1 MAGRSQARFAGVAV
15 ALLLFLPAVAIGQTA
30 EGPEN
35 PYTSSVDARMGARQY
50 GLRCVS
56 CHGLL
61 GTGGEEGDGPDLTTG
76 RFRHATT
83 DAGLYRVIR
92 NGVEGTSMRGLRR
105 AKDQVIWQLVTYLG
119 SLSDAVDL
127 ASLPGSV
134 EAGREAFERF
144 DCGRCHMV
152 HGRGGRLGP
161 DLSRVGERRNPTELV
176 EDLTEPNAEVAPRWW
191 TLRVT
196 RADGAVIEGLRMGED
211 TFNLRMMDGDDELR
225 SFSKA
230 AVGKVERIEESSMPV
245 EPLSDEERDDL
256 VAYLSS
262 LRRSES

>member
-1 MAGRSQARFAGVAV
+1 MAGRSQARFAGVEV

-61 GTGGEEGDGPDLTTG
+61 GAGGEEGDGPDLTTG

-127 ASLPGSV
+127 ASLPGSP
-134 EAGREAFERF
+134 EAGSAAFEQL

-152 HGRGGRLGP
+152 QGRGGRLGP
-161 DLSRVGERRNPTELV
+161 DLSRVGERRDPEELAR
-176 EDLTEPNAEVAPRWW
+176 DLTEPNAEVAPRWW
-191 TLRVT
+191 TLRVA
-196 RADGAVIEGLRMGED
+196 RADGTVVEGLRMGED
-211 TFNLRMMDGDDELR
+211 TFNLRLMDGEEKLR

-230 AVGKVERIEESSMPV
+230 AVGKVERTLESTMPA
-245 EPLSDEERDDL
+245 ELLSDEERDDL
-256 VAYLSS
+256 VAYLAS
-262 LRRSES
+262 LRGSGS